1 MFYTSFS
8 NADPTT
14 RLYRENK
21 RILDEAKAA
30 KTRSEEIFQ
39 NKRLKLINEQSG
51 YNGVI
56 LKLPYNKMELK
67 TMVDESSHFSFPK
80 TTSGEHYVYA
90 LRILSGG
97 KDITRMPAE
106 MIHMYAL
113 SGEKIR
119 KYAWMVPV
127 VVDEDTYI
135 RLDGSNTSRF
145 SNDLF
150 KD

>member
-1 MFYTSFS
+1 
-8 NADPTT
+8 
-14 RLYRENK
+14 
-21 RILDEAKAA
+21 
-30 KTRSEEIFQ
+30 
-39 NKRLKLINEQSG
+39 
-51 YNGVI
+51 
-56 LKLPYNKMELK
+56 
-67 TMVDESSHFSFPK
+67 
-80 TTSGEHYVYA
+80 
-90 LRILSGG
+90 
-97 KDITRMPAE
+97 DITRMPAE
-106 MIHMYAL
+106 MIHMYAP